1 MKVEDAEEVDGAAQG
16 QHGKSKSSQGRAEK
30 VASFRLAAVQGS
42 PVFFY
47 PFLLVFGLAE
57 RRLNGNLEPAQ
68 VVVLE
73 RYEAKRLFTH

>member
-1 MKVEDAEEVDGAAQG
+1 
-16 QHGKSKSSQGRAEK
+16 
-30 VASFRLAAVQGS
+30 
-42 PVFFY
+42 
-47 PFLLVFGLAE
+47 LAE